1 MQNVHFKTNILLKNI
16 IGKDLITDDN
26 IAVLEL
32 VKNAYDAGS
41 PIVDLHFCSVKSE
54 SMSSDSQDDNN
65 GQILICDKGVGMDLD
80 GLVGKWLNIAYSEK
94 KDQSW
99 MNGRR
104 QAGNKGVGRFS
115 CDRLGKKLIIFTKT
129 KDSPCFKLS
138 IDWAIF
144 ENENNIDKQ
153 IQDVNLQLEE
163 VSTQEVLD
171 ITEWTEFS
179 HGTVL
184 DIRELRDSWNPA
196 KIIRLKRDL
205 EKFINPN
212 QTFQK
217 NPFII
222 KIQAKEYLD
231 YDKTQTFPK
240 DKINGIVENQVF
252 NKLNFRTSSIVSY
265 IDKLGQSI
273 VTKLYDRG
281 REVFT
286 LKEANG
292 YLHLRNIK
300 ITIFYLNTYTK
311 RYFAQQTGFRSVDFG
326 SIFLFVNGFRI
337 PPYGDQGD
345 DWLGIERRKSSG
357 FRRYLSTREVIGRIE
372 INDDENEFNIITNR
386 SGVVHNDAF
395 DELSRE
401 GSPYGFFYKT
411 FRRLERFVVEGI
423 NWDKTGDIPSDNANG
438 EEKYKLDDF
447 TRNKQILSVIRKI
460 IDIPDS
466 SIENLHINEELVQEI
481 LEQQVEDT
489 KKTLN
494 EMLAHLAD
502 ITQSLDV
509 ENMQNFQ
516 NRLQE
521 DSEELDQLI
530 KVVNVF
536 SPSSEKLTEINAVK
550 EFVEQK
556 QQEIANKQKEL
567 EASQKAR
574 VDAEE
579 KARKAQEELKLEKEK
594 NTYLLSSDRSMS
606 EDAKG
611 MVHNI
616 KLIALTLQA
625 KLDNLI
631 ADIRDEDVSK
641 VEILQALSSMRY
653 QNEKSLKIS
662 KLITRA
668 NFRADKENRLINV
681 MGYIKQYLEIYKDV
695 TGRTNITFVVSNG
708 NLNYSRKISTLDISV
723 ILDNMIS
730 NSVKASAS
738 VVAISAQI
746 NDMGKLEVVISD
758 NGEGLPKR
766 FLDNPEKVFELGV
779 TSTDGSGLGLYTVRD
794 ILKEMGSTIRFIGNN
809 VRMKGAS
816 FLITF

>member
-1 MQNVHFKTNILLKNI
+1 MQEVHFKTNILLKNI

-41 PIVDLHFCSVKSE
+41 PILDLHFCHVNGSE
-54 SMSSDSQDDNN
+54 LFDDDNDA
-65 GQILICDKGVGMDLD
+65 QILVCDKGIGMNQD

-94 KDQSW
+94 KEQVW

-115 CDRLGKKLIIFTKT
+115 CDRLGKKLIIYTKT
-129 KDSPCFKLS
+129 KTSPCFKLF
-138 IDWAIF
+138 IDWSVF
-144 ENENNIDKQ
+144 EDVGNINKQ
-153 IQDVNLQLEE
+153 IQDITLKLEE
-163 VSTQEVLD
+163 VSVHDVLD
-171 ITEWTEFS
+171 ITGWRDFDQ
-179 HGTVL
+179 GTVL
-184 DIRELRDSWNPA
+184 QIIGLRDKWSA
-196 KIIRLKRDL
+196 TKILKLKRDL

-212 QTFQK
+212 QIFQN

-222 KIQAKEYLD
+222 KIHANEYIE
-231 YDKTQTFPK
+231 YDKAQQFQK

-252 NKLNFRTSSIVSY
+252 DKLNFRTSSIISY
-265 IDKLGQSI
+265 IDEWGKNI
-273 VTKLYDRG
+273 VTKIYDRG
-281 REVFT
+281 REVFSLEENNT
-286 LKEANG
+286 
-292 YLHLRNIK
+292 YTHLRNVK
-300 ITIFYLNTYTK
+300 ITVFYLNTYTK
-311 RYFAQQTGFRSVDFG
+311 RYFAQQTGFRSIDFG

-345 DWLGIERRKSSG
+345 DWLGIEKRKSSG

-372 INDDENEFNIITNR
+372 INDDDNEFNIITNR
-386 SGVVHNDAF
+386 AGVVHNDAF

-423 NWDKTGDIPSDNANG
+423 NWDKTGNVPSENADG
-438 EEKYKLDDF
+438 KESFKLDDF

-466 SIENLHINEELVQEI
+466 SIENLHINEQLVQDI
-481 LEQQVEDT
+481 LDQQVQNT
-489 KKTLN
+489 KKNLN
-494 EMLAHLAD
+494 DILSHLAD
-502 ITQSLDV
+502 ITQSIYV
-509 ENMQNFQ
+509 SNIRIFQ
-516 NRLQE
+516 DKLQD
-521 DSEELDQLI
+521 DSKELNQLI
-530 KVVNVF
+530 KVVNAF
-536 SPSSEKLTEINAVK
+536 SPSSEQLTQINAVK
-550 EFVEQK
+550 NLVEQK
-556 QQEIANKQKEL
+556 RLELVAKQQEL
-567 EASQKAR
+567 ETVQKAR
-574 VDAEE
+574 DEAEE
-579 KARKAQEELKLEKEK
+579 KARKIQEELEIEKEK

-631 ADIRDEDVSK
+631 EDVRHEDINKSD
-641 VEILQALSSMRY
+641 ILQSLSSMRY

-681 MGYIKQYLEIYKDV
+681 MGYIKQYLAIYKDI
-695 TGRTNITFVVSNG
+695 TGRNNIDFVINNG
-708 NLNYSRKISTLDISV
+708 NINYSRKISTLDISV
-723 ILDNMIS
+723 ILDNLIS
-730 NSVKASAS
+730 NSIKASAS
-738 VVAISAQI
+738 VVAITAQI
-746 NDMGKLEVVISD
+746 NANKKLDVTVSD
-758 NGEGLPKR
+758 NGEGLAQR
-766 FLDNPEKVFELGV
+766 FLDNPEKIFEIGV
-779 TSTDGSGLGLYTVRD
+779 TTTDGSGLGLYTIRN

-809 VRMKGAS
+809 VKLKGAS